1 MPTLLLAGSIALLM
15 FVVIPL
21 GLYILFRERTA
32 NIEII
37 WDLALAGDRAARAY
51 MVCVIVAF
59 FAAIASVL
67 LMRSIQ

>member
-1 MPTLLLAGSIALLM
+1 MM

-32 NIEII
+32 NIHII
-37 WDLALAGDRAARAY
+37 WDLALSGDRAARVY

-67 LMRSIQ
+67 LMRSNQ